1 MLNRWLRSLSVR
13 VWVTSVAA
21 LAVSLAVLA
30 AVVAYAFNHFPE
42 QMLGRHEQIEN
53 AVKIA
58 DGLKFDASGRP
69 VSIRL
74 PDKTAWL
81 FEVVPAELKYRVL
94 DAQGN
99 VLLSS
104 DSAEHDTPWSVADL
118 ETIAGGVQRVHID
131 GKPYDIMTLRVPHGN
146 AVLYVQTAMS
156 TRLLNAII
164 SQKIT
169 PIQIIVPVTIL
180 VAMVTFGLTLT
191 FTVYCVLRPLRE
203 ASKAA
208 ASITPRNLKTRLSLS
223 GIPSEISPLIRAFND
238 ALGRLENG
246 FSVQQQ
252 FLASAAHE
260 LQTPLT
266 LIRGQIE
273 LQPDIEDKDLLLR
286 EIDMMA
292 RQVRQLLH
300 LAEVSESQNFA
311 FGNVN
316 SLDVAQDVVAYLSRK
331 ADARQIKLELD
342 SAGNGP
348 SIWADRSALFILIK
362 NILENAINVTPA
374 YSTVS
379 VLVDDVSVQIR
390 DEGPGI
396 KEEYL
401 PFLFKRFWRAPDSR
415 HDGAGLGLAICK
427 EIALA
432 HDWRL
437 SVSRLRVGTCF
448 VVRFC

>member
-1 MLNRWLRSLSVR
+1 M
-13 VWVTSVAA
+13 
-21 LAVSLAVLA
+21 
-30 AVVAYAFNHFPE
+30 
-42 QMLGRHEQIEN
+42 
-53 AVKIA
+53 
-58 DGLKFDASGRP
+58 
-69 VSIRL
+69 
-74 PDKTAWL
+74 
-81 FEVVPAELKYRVL
+81 
-94 DAQGN
+94 
-99 VLLSS
+99 
-104 DSAEHDTPWSVADL
+104 ADL

-131 GKPYDIMTLRVPHGN
+131 DKPYDIMTLRVPHGN

-164 SQKIT
+164 NQKIA

-191 FTVYCVLRPLRE
+191 FTVHCVLRPLRE

-246 FSVQQQ
+246 FAVQQQ